1 MEHLL
6 QPALAQLAIALS
18 VFSLITYLWLGLTVL
33 LIGNRASRVTWIGGI
48 GLLTAAVFFLCHGA
62 LVGAGVP
69 VGPSASDVW
78 WRLAWVPSFLAPIL
92 WAAIGLHYAGLE
104 GSSVRTR
111 RLRRPALI
119 GAGALGVLAAVL
131 ALASWPAIGRYG
143 DFIRLL
149 GAALRLRGVPQSP
162 PPPASPLLPVLALAF
177 IAYMAAC
184 ALLPW
189 ASLAARR
196 LRPTPRAATAG
207 SDGTQLWDAAD
218 AWNHSRRALLGASLC
233 MIAAGAVAAV
243 VGIGASIGERHPGA
257 AASTNGATV
266 GALGHVPLVLVAADL
281 IVQVALAGLGLL
293 LGWAVVR
300 QGVLVERQLPQA
312 GFFRQWRG
320 TALVALVLAVV
331 VAGMALIEPEAL
343 PYLLVLVTL
352 VTATYALFTWQ
363 AYGEHDRL
371 LAQLRPFAA
380 SLSVGYAGWLASDPR
395 EVERSVEALFISL
408 CRDVL
413 GAAWGQ
419 LSLSAGRLHRT
430 FAYSEPREANGG
442 EEVRHEDSGPAWTLP
457 VMDEHGVVARLVLG
471 PRGDGAGYTA
481 ADLEIARACGQRIL
495 DAVGEYAATQAI
507 ASLARRRGLEAE
519 LSAALPRRV
528 LHDEV
533 LPRLHLA
540 MLRLEALRARE
551 GNGERGGRGGI
562 AENAEQRESEEKP
575 QRTQRDAEAE
585 RESVGASGGRPVRGG
600 ESANAHGVRPGGV
613 HPACTAVADDGGVSG
628 DTTGATARE
637 LGEVVA
643 ELGRAHRDLA
653 ALMRATPAANPR
665 RVEHGL
671 VGALR
676 SSLEGEFRGTFDA
689 LEWDVAPEHAAA
701 ADALSPVAADL
712 LLGAALEAVRN
723 AGRHGRGED
732 LHRRLTLRVAV
743 VADSGTVTVAVS
755 DDGVGL
761 QKEAGR
767 AAKSIPSDTSPN
779 PAVAANG
786 SHGGTRTGLLT
797 HGALVALVGG
807 ALTVRS
813 NPDGGT
819 TVTVRMPRAGIG
831 TG

>member
-1 MEHLL
+1 MEHLLQPIL

-33 LIGNRASRVTWIGGI
+33 LIGNRSSRVTWIGGI

-69 VGPSASDVW
+69 VGPSASDFW

-119 GAGALGVLAAVL
+119 GAGALGALAAVL

-149 GAALRLRGVPQSP
+149 GAALRLRGIPQSP
-162 PPPASPLLPVLALAF
+162 PPPASPLLPALALAF

-196 LRPTPRAATAG
+196 LRPTPRAATTG

-257 AASTNGATV
+257 AASANGATV

-331 VAGMALIEPEAL
+331 VAAMALLEPEAL

-363 AYGEHDRL
+363 TYGEHDRL

-413 GAAWGQ
+413 GAAWGR

-430 FAYSEPREANGG
+430 FAYGEPHEANRDGEQVG
-442 EEVRHEDSGPAWTLP
+442 EEDGGPAWTLP

-540 MLRLEALRARE
+540 MLRLEALRARA
-551 GNGERGGRGGI
+551 GNGERGGRGAS
-562 AENAEQRESEEKP
+562 AEGAEKRAEQP
-575 QRTQRDAEAE
+575 QRTQRDAEGGT
-585 RESVGASGGRPVRGG
+585 ESVGASGGRPARTGVVAEGA
-600 ESANAHGVRPGGV
+600 ESA
-613 HPACTAVADDGGVSG
+613 
-628 DTTGATARE
+628 GATARE

-689 LEWDVAPEHAAA
+689 LEWDVALEHAAA

-743 VADSGTVTVAVS
+743 VADASAVTVAVS

-767 AAKSIPSDTSPN
+767 APKSVPSDTSPN
-779 PAVAANG
+779 LAVSVNG
-786 SHGGTRTGLLT
+786 THGGTRTGLLT

-819 TVTVRMPRAGIG
+819 TVTVRMPRAGMG

>member
-1 MEHLL
+1 MDLLL
-6 QPALAQLAIALS
+6 QPALAELAIALS

-33 LIGNRASRVTWIGGI
+33 LIGNRGSSVTWIGGV

-69 VGPSASDVW
+69 DGPSPSDFW

-92 WAAIGLHYAGLE
+92 WAAIGLHYAGLN
-104 GSSVRTR
+104 GASGRTQ
-111 RLRRPALI
+111 RLRKPALI
-119 GAGALGVLAAVL
+119 GAGALGLVAAVL
-131 ALASWPAIGRYG
+131 ALASWPAVGRYG

-149 GAALRLRGVPQSP
+149 DTTLRLHGVPPS
-162 PPPASPLLPVLALAF
+162 ASPLEAPLLPALALAF

-196 LRPTPRAATAG
+196 LRPAARPPVVAPD
-207 SDGTQLWDAAD
+207 SAMLWDAAD
-218 AWNHSRRALLGASLC
+218 AWNRSRRALLGASLC
-233 MIAAGAVAAV
+233 MIGAGAVAAII
-243 VGIGASIGERHPGA
+243 GIGASIGERHLLTNAATSGA
-257 AASTNGATV
+257 SAGT
-266 GALGHVPLVLVAADL
+266 LGHMPLVLVAADL
-281 IVQVALAGLGLL
+281 VVQVALAGLGLL
-293 LGWAVVR
+293 LGWSVVR

-312 GFFRQWRG
+312 GFFHQWRG
-320 TALVALVLAVV
+320 TAAVALLLAVV
-331 VAGMALIEPEAL
+331 VAAMAALDPAAL

-352 VTATYALFTWQ
+352 VTGTYALFTWQ

-380 SLSVGYAGWLASDPR
+380 SLSVGHAGWLASDPR
-395 EVERSVEALFISL
+395 EVEHSVEELFISL

-413 GAAWGQ
+413 GASWGQ

-430 FAYSEPREANGG
+430 FAYGAPVETATRDGDGADEEA
-442 EEVRHEDSGPAWTLP
+442 GPVWTLP

-471 PRGDGAGYTA
+471 PRADGAGYTG
-481 ADLEIARACGQRIL
+481 ADLEIARICGQRIL
-495 DAVGEYAATQAI
+495 DAVGEYTATQAI
-507 ASLARRRGLEAE
+507 ASLARQRGLEAE

-540 MLRLEALRARE
+540 ILRLEALRRSPIPGSLSLGRSEGQSESREGAERSGARE
-551 GNGERGGRGGI
+551 GAVAAETQGAHPEGRRLVDG
-562 AENAEQRESEEKP
+562 
-575 QRTQRDAEAE
+575 
-585 RESVGASGGRPVRGG
+585 
-600 ESANAHGVRPGGV
+600 
-613 HPACTAVADDGGVSG
+613 HPARAAIADERDP
-628 DTTGATARE
+628 AKAHE

-676 SSLEGEFRGTFDA
+676 SSLEGEFRGSFDA
-689 LEWDVAPEHAAA
+689 LEWEVTPEDAAA
-701 ADALSPVAADL
+701 ADALPPVAADL

-723 AGRHGRGED
+723 AGRHGRGDD
-732 LHRRLTLRVAV
+732 LHRRLTLRVMV
-743 VADSGTVTVAVS
+743 TTDADAVTVAVA

-761 QKEAGR
+761 QREASR
-767 AAKSIPSDTSPN
+767 APKTVPSDTSPT
-779 PAVAANG
+779 PAVSAK
-786 SHGGTRTGLLT
+786 GGTRTGLLT

-807 ALTVRS
+807 TLTVRS
-813 NPDGGT
+813 NPTGGT
-819 TVTVRMPRAGIG
+819 TVAVRMPRAGAESVAQAHE
-831 TG
+831 

>member
-1 MEHLL
+1 MEGLL

-33 LIGNRASRVTWIGGI
+33 LIGNRASRVTWIGGV

-69 VGPSASDVW
+69 EGPSPSDFW
-78 WRLAWVPSFLAPIL
+78 WRLAWVPAFLAPIL

-119 GAGALGVLAAVL
+119 GAGALGTLAAAL
-131 ALASWPAIGRYG
+131 ALASLPAVGRYG

-149 GAALRLRGVPQSP
+149 GAALRLRGIPPSTP
-162 PPPASPLLPVLALAF
+162 PPEAALLPALALVF

-196 LRPTPRAATAG
+196 LRPATRTTTAASGG
-207 SDGTQLWDAAD
+207 SQLWDAVD

-233 MIAAGAVAAV
+233 MIGAGAVAAV
-243 VGIGASIGERHPGA
+243 VGITASIGARHPSAAA
-257 AASTNGATV
+257 AASGTPT
-266 GALGHVPLVLVAADL
+266 GALGHVPLLLVAADL
-281 IVQVALAGLGLL
+281 MVQVALAGLGLL

-320 TALVALVLAVV
+320 TVVVALLLAVV
-331 VAGMALIEPEAL
+331 VAGMALLDSEAL

-352 VTATYALFTWQ
+352 VTGTYALFTWQ

-380 SLSVGYAGWLASDPR
+380 SLSVGHAGWVASDPR

-430 FAYSEPREANGG
+430 FAYGKPQEAGADG
-442 EEVRHEDSGPAWTLP
+442 AEGSAWTLP

-481 ADLEIARACGQRIL
+481 TDLEIARACGQRIL

-551 GNGERGGRGGI
+551 GNGG
-562 AENAEQRESEEKP
+562 A
-575 QRTQRDAEAE
+575 QRTQRVAEVAEVAEEEDREIAKDAKGREGRE
-585 RESVGASGGRPVRGG
+585 GESVGAHGMRPLD
-600 ESANAHGVRPGGV
+600 GVRP
-613 HPACTAVADDGGVSG
+613 ARTAVAEGSEGE
-628 DTTGATARE
+628 GAAARE
-637 LGEVVA
+637 LGAVVA

-671 VGALR
+671 MGALR
-676 SSLEGEFRGTFDA
+676 SSLEGEFRGSFDA
-689 LEWDVAPEHAAA
+689 VEWVVTPEDAAA
-701 ADALSPVAADL
+701 ADALQPVTADL
-712 LLGAALEAVRN
+712 LLGAVLEAVRN
-723 AGRHGRGED
+723 AGRYGRGED

-743 VADSGTVTVAVS
+743 VADAEAVTVAVS
-755 DDGVGL
+755 DDGVGI

-767 AAKSIPSDTSPN
+767 ALRSTPSDTSPN
-779 PAVAANG
+779 PAVSASGAN
-786 SHGGTRTGLLT
+786 GGTRTGLLT

-819 TVTVRMPRAGIG
+819 TVAVRMPRTASDER
-831 TG
+831 

>member
-1 MEHLL
+1 MEYLL

-33 LIGNRASRVTWIGGI
+33 LIGNRTSHVTWIGGI

-69 VGPSASDVW
+69 VGPSASDFW

-131 ALASWPAIGRYG
+131 VLASWPAIGHYG

-162 PPPASPLLPVLALAF
+162 SPPASPLLPVLALAF

-196 LRPTPRAATAG
+196 LHPTAHTTTAG
-207 SDGTQLWDAAD
+207 SDGAQLWDAAD

-257 AASTNGATV
+257 TASTNGAAV
-266 GALGHVPLVLVAADL
+266 GALGHVPLALVAADL

-419 LSLSAGRLHRT
+419 LSLSGGRLHRT
-430 FAYSEPREANGG
+430 FAYGEPREAHGG
-442 EEVRHEDSGPAWTLP
+442 EEDGGPAWTLP

-551 GNGERGGRGGI
+551 GNGERGGRGGV
-562 AENAEQRESEEKP
+562 AEDAEEESSENAQ
-575 QRTQRDAEAE
+575 DAKE
-585 RESVGASGGRPVRGG
+585 RQGRGAFAGATGGRPAPVTVVE
-600 ESANAHGVRPGGV
+600 ESAERG
-613 HPACTAVADDGGVSG
+613 
-628 DTTGATARE
+628 TARE

-689 LEWDVAPEHAAA
+689 LEWDVTPEHAAA

-743 VADSGTVTVAVS
+743 VADASTVTVAVS

-767 AAKSIPSDTSPN
+767 AAKSVPSDTSPN
-779 PAVAANG
+779 LAVAANG
-786 SHGGTRTGLLT
+786 MHGGTRTGLLT

-819 TVTVRMPRAGIG
+819 TVTVRMPRAGMG